1 MPKPL
6 EPVGGGG
13 KVLIV
18 TMSDT
23 TLHQRPCAVDGC
35 TANTRGR
42 RLCNKHQKRRGA
54 GKPLITWRES
64 FAKERPPSDGVV
76 FIPLTRQLVAMVDEK
91 DGGHLSRWIWR
102 ASNSKQPYA
111 CRTVREPNG
120 TKHEQKMHREIM
132 GNPAG
137 LDIDHIN
144 HNTLDN
150 RRCNLRVAS
159 RSQNAANCKGRG
171 NKYKGVWWDEEK
183 QRWRARITVNYQG
196 YNLGR
201 FDNEEDAAIAY
212 NVAAQ
217 LFFGEFALL
226 NRV

>member
-1 MPKPL
+1 
-6 EPVGGGG
+6 
-13 KVLIV
+13 
-18 TMSDT
+18 
-23 TLHQRPCAVDGC
+23 
-35 TANTRGR
+35 
-42 RLCNKHQKRRGA
+42 
-54 GKPLITWRES
+54 
-64 FAKERPPSDGVV
+64 
-76 FIPLTRQLVAMVDEK
+76 
-91 DGGHLSRWIWR
+91 
-102 ASNSKQPYA
+102 
-111 CRTVREPNG
+111 
-120 TKHEQKMHREIM
+120 M